1 MYKPNHLVVGK
12 DPLPVYWSLSND
24 LPTITRTGIL
34 TRTLTLRLER
44 DPYKDTPIGCTWL
57 EV

>member
-24 LPTITRTGIL
+24 LQTITRTGII
-34 TRTLTLRLER
+34 TRILTLRLDR
-44 DPYKDTPIGCTWL
+44 DPYKDTPT
-57 EV
+57 EDT